1 MYVGLGGSLF
11 SSEVTCM
18 TKDGIQKI
26 ENIHNEMGR
35 WLIHANKGIPN
46 VAIQGE
52 LGWTNIYTKI
62 AMRKLNYAKRIL
74 QLNGNWV
81 IGLIW

>member
-1 MYVGLGGSLF
+1 
-11 SSEVTCM
+11 
-18 TKDGIQKI
+18 
-26 ENIHNEMGR
+26 MGR

-62 AMRKLNYAKRIL
+62 AMRKLDYAKRIL
-74 QLNGNWV
+74 QLNGNRV
-81 IGLIW
+81 IGQIW